1 MSFCHSVCIIESETL
16 TGQLFAFNDTNS
28 AVDGDLTESIQRSE
42 SDRPGK
48 LVLSDR
54 PGKLVVV

>member
-28 AVDGDLTESIQRSE
+28 AVDGDLTESIHRSE

-48 LVLSDR
+48 LV
-54 PGKLVVV
+54 VV